1 MRKDLSFL
9 NFSDD
14 EERRT
19 VSHALDLAYRAIDS
33 DVCASA
39 FLNVREQNLVKTA
52 LESDGSFCFSF
63 YGGYPEFERGILLC
77 LPEYMAYASFMS
89 SGYIPPERDN
99 LPVISDISTDYIT
112 LLKISCSTFTSL
124 THRDYMGALLSLGI
138 ERSSVGDI
146 VVNGDHEA
154 FVFVSSKM
162 STFIVNELK
171 EVGRT
176 PVKIAQKSLSEAI
189 KIKQNLRTF
198 DTVSTS
204 LRLDCVVSS
213 LTGMSRDKAKSM
225 VSSGLVEHNYY
236 SKSKPDSEINP
247 SDIISVRG
255 WGKYR
260 IISTD
265 TKTAKGKFRLKAAK
279 YI

>member
-1 MRKDLSFL
+1 MHKDLSFL

-14 EERRT
+14 GERRT

-52 LESDGSFCFSF
+52 LESDGSFCFTF
-63 YGGYPEFERGILLC
+63 FGGYPDFERGILMC
-77 LPEYMAYASFMS
+77 FPEYMSYTNFMA
-89 SGYIPPERDN
+89 SGYISPDGDN
-99 LPVISDISTDYIT
+99 YHEISNLSGDFIS
-112 LLKISCSTFTSL
+112 LLKISCSSFTSL

-138 ERSSVGDI
+138 ERSSIGDI
-146 VVNGDHEA
+146 SVSGDHEA
-154 FVFVSSKM
+154 YVFVLSKI
-162 STFIVNELK
+162 SDFVSNELK
-171 EVGRT
+171 SVGRT
-176 PVKIAQKSLSEAI
+176 PVKVSIRNISEAV
-189 KIKQNLRTF
+189 KIKQNLRPF

-213 LTGMSRDKAKSM
+213 VTGISRDKSKSM
-225 VSSGLVEHNYY
+225 ISSGLVEHNYLARPKTDADV
-236 SKSKPDSEINP
+236 SA

-255 WGKYR
+255 YGKYR
-260 IISTD
+260 ILSTD
-265 TKTAKGKFRLKAAK
+265 TKTTKGKYRLKVAK

>member
-1 MRKDLSFL
+1 MHKDLSFL

-63 YGGYPEFERGILLC
+63 FGGYPEFERGMLLC
-77 LPEYMAYASFMS
+77 FPEYMAYTSFMS
-89 SGYIPPERDN
+89 SGFIPCEQDN
-99 LPVISDISTDYIT
+99 LPVISDIASDYIT
-112 LLKISCSTFTSL
+112 LLSISCSSFTTL
-124 THRDYMGALLSLGI
+124 THRDYMGALLGLGI
-138 ERSSVGDI
+138 ERSSIGDI
-146 VVNGDHEA
+146 VVNGEHDA
-154 FVFVSSKM
+154 FAFVSSKI
-162 STFIVNELK
+162 SSFIKSELK
-171 EVGRT
+171 TVGRA
-176 PVKIAQKSLSEAI
+176 PVKVWEKSLSDAVR
-189 KIKQNLRTF
+189 IKQNLHTF
-198 DTVSTS
+198 DAVSTS

-213 LTGMSRDKAKSM
+213 LTGISRDKAKSM
-225 VSSGLVEHNYY
+225 ISSGLVEHNYF
-236 SKSKPDSEINP
+236 SRSKPDSEIAS

-255 WGKYR
+255 YGKYR
-260 IISTD
+260 ILSTD
-265 TKTAKGKFRLKAAK
+265 TKTVKGKFRLKAAK

>member
-63 YGGYPEFERGILLC
+63 FGGYSDFERGVLLC
-77 LPEYMAYASFMS
+77 FPEYMSYSDFMC
-89 SGYIPPERDN
+89 SGYVAAEGDN
-99 LPVISDISTDYIT
+99 LPQISKLSSDFIT
-112 LLKISCSTFTSL
+112 LVKISCSSFTSL
-124 THRDYMGALLSLGI
+124 THRDYMGSLLGLGI
-138 ERSSVGDI
+138 ERSASGDIIVNGEHEAYAFILRRMLPYITSELKSVGR
-146 VVNGDHEA
+146 A
-154 FVFVSSKM
+154 
-162 STFIVNELK
+162 
-171 EVGRT
+171 
-176 PVKIAQKSLSEAI
+176 PVKVVECALSEGAR
-189 KIKQNLRTF
+189 IKQNLRVI
-198 DTVSTS
+198 DVVSTS

-213 LTGMSRDKAKSM
+213 LTGISREKSKSM
-225 VSSGLVEHNYY
+225 ISSALIEHNYF
-236 SKSKPDSEINP
+236 SKAKPDTEVSS

-255 WGKYR
+255 YGKFRILNTDTKTTKGKYR
-260 IISTD
+260 I
-265 TKTAKGKFRLKAAK
+265 KAAK

>member
-63 YGGYPEFERGILLC
+63 FGGYSDFERGALLC
-77 LPEYMAYASFMS
+77 FPEYMSYSDFMC
-89 SGYIPPERDN
+89 SGYVAAEGDN
-99 LPVISDISTDYIT
+99 LPQISKLSSDFIT
-112 LLKISCSTFTSL
+112 LVKISCSSFTSL
-124 THRDYMGALLSLGI
+124 THRDYMGSLLGLGI
-138 ERSSVGDI
+138 ERSAIGDIIVNGEHEAYAFILRRMLPYITSELKSVGR
-146 VVNGDHEA
+146 
-154 FVFVSSKM
+154 S
-162 STFIVNELK
+162 
-171 EVGRT
+171 
-176 PVKIAQKSLSEAI
+176 PVKVVECALSEGAR
-189 KIKQNLRTF
+189 IKQNLRVI
-198 DTVSTS
+198 DVVSTS

-213 LTGMSRDKAKSM
+213 LTGISREKSKSM
-225 VSSGLVEHNYY
+225 ISSALIEHNYF
-236 SKSKPDSEINP
+236 SKAKPDTEVSS

-255 WGKYR
+255 YGKFR
-260 IISTD
+260 ILDTD
-265 TKTAKGKFRLKAAK
+265 TKTTKGKFRIKAAK
-279 YI
+279 YV

>member
-63 YGGYPEFERGILLC
+63 FGGYSDFERGVLLC
-77 LPEYMAYASFMS
+77 FPEYMSYSDFMC
-89 SGYIPPERDN
+89 SGYVAAEGDN
-99 LPVISDISTDYIT
+99 LPQISKLSSDFIT
-112 LLKISCSTFTSL
+112 LVKISCSSFTSL
-124 THRDYMGALLSLGI
+124 THRDYMGSLLGLGI
-138 ERSSVGDI
+138 ERSAIGDIIVNGEHEAYAFILRRMLPYITSELKSVGR
-146 VVNGDHEA
+146 A
-154 FVFVSSKM
+154 
-162 STFIVNELK
+162 
-171 EVGRT
+171 
-176 PVKIAQKSLSEAI
+176 PVKIVECALSEGAR
-189 KIKQNLRTF
+189 IKQNLRVI
-198 DTVSTS
+198 DVVSTS

-213 LTGMSRDKAKSM
+213 LTGISREKSKSM
-225 VSSGLVEHNYY
+225 ISSALIEHNYF
-236 SKSKPDSEINP
+236 SKAKPDTEVSS

-255 WGKYR
+255 YGKFRILDTDTKTTKGKYR
-260 IISTD
+260 I
-265 TKTAKGKFRLKAAK
+265 KAAK
-279 YI
+279 YV